1 MAMGRLRMGMSR
13 CEVTCLVEF
22 LQEEKMEVV
31 FLPSPDTKLRGLLST
46 TLEEKTNMSFIFRF
60 LLNLTLFL
68 KIKTGSKSIDF
79 HLEK

>member
-1 MAMGRLRMGMSR
+1 MAMGRPRMGMSR

-22 LQEEKMEVV
+22 LQEEKMGCGL
-31 FLPSPDTKLRGLLST
+31 LPSPDTKLRGLLST

-60 LLNLTLFL
+60 LQNLTLFS